1 MGATAATR
9 PPVARCSVP
18 ARSVCGRRRAMSEQL
33 YVVEME
39 AEGGYRFWS
48 KPMPA
53 GEVDAYIAN
62 EESWGCTYSDTDTY
76 HPLED

>member
-1 MGATAATR
+1 
-9 PPVARCSVP
+9 
-18 ARSVCGRRRAMSEQL
+18 MSEQL

-53 GEVDAYIAN
+53 SEVDAYIAN
-62 EESWGCTYSDTDTY
+62 EESWGCSYSDTDTY
-76 HPLED
+76 HPLEV